1 MQRVFELAGL
11 LVFLVL
17 LERFSK
23 TTLYVEVG
31 LPIFRATRGSLVALA
46 IPFFFWSP

>member
-17 LERFSK
+17 RERFSK
-23 TTLYVEVG
+23 IVFSVDFS
-31 LPIFRATRGSLVALA
+31 LPILRATPGSLSALA
-46 IPFFFWSP
+46 VPFSFSSP

>member
-17 LERFSK
+17 LEPFS
-23 TTLYVEVG
+23 EIAFSVG
-31 LPIFRATRGSLVALA
+31 FSLPILRATPGSLSALA
-46 IPFFFWSP
+46 VPFSFSSP

>member
-17 LERFSK
+17 REPFSK

-31 LPIFRATRGSLVALA
+31 LPFFGATLGSLLALA
-46 IPFFFWSP
+46 IPLFFSSP

>member
-23 TTLYVEVG
+23 TTFSVDFG
-31 LPIFRATRGSLVALA
+31 RPIFGAMRRSLVALA
-46 IPFFFWSP
+46 IPFSFLSP

>member
-17 LERFSK
+17 RERFSK
-23 TTLYVEVG
+23 ILFSVDFS
-31 LPIFRATRGSLVALA
+31 LPILRVTPGNQSALA
-46 IPFFFWSP
+46 IPFSFSSL